1 MVLDDVMSELDSSR
15 RERLVE
21 LLGTGGQSLITA
33 AEGSLIPDSPAVTRV
48 SMLEL
53 LDAAS
58 RNGSDDPK
66 ADG

>member
-1 MVLDDVMSELDSSR
+1 
-15 RERLVE
+15 LVE

-58 RNGSDDPK
+58 RNGSDDLK